1 MSAATLWL
9 LGGLLGL
16 IAEVVIPGV
25 FLLWL
30 GLAALGTGLAARAG
44 LASFHGQVAVFVLLA
59 PVSMAIGLW
68 LRRGRTPVLNTSG
81 SGLTGR
87 AATVLAFEGGEGR
100 VRLGDSDWSARLAAG
115 GTAAPGAR
123 VRVVGVAGTVLL
135 VAAEP
140 TVPAPARG

>member
-1 MSAATLWL
+1 VSAGTLWL
-9 LGGLLGL
+9 LGGLVGL
-16 IAEVVIPGV
+16 IAEVVMPGV

-44 LASFHGQVAVFVLLA
+44 LASFHWQVTVFVLLA
-59 PVSMAIGLW
+59 PVSMGIGLW
-68 LRRGRTPVLNTSG
+68 LRRRRTPVLNTSG

-100 VRLGDSDWSARLAAG
+100 VRLGDSDWSARLEAG

-123 VRVVGVAGTVLL
+123 VWVVGVAGTVLL
-135 VAAEP
+135 VAAE
-140 TVPAPARG
+140 TVAPEPVRG